1 MVAADTT
8 VTSGPSWRIR
18 DMAKELLTRRAIGPS
33 STKSNK
39 QQTMSLSTHFDVDT
53 CLARIRRDKA
63 AVVRSSFE
71 AAAICVL
78 ESLQK
83 GEDDDAADNESVN
96 EDDLP
101 PILSD
106 VKELE
111 TMRAVSLERAHDN
124 KDVAKRKILKKEESA
139 ASPLLPRLSIAV

>member
-1 MVAADTT
+1 
-8 VTSGPSWRIR
+8 
-18 DMAKELLTRRAIGPS
+18 
-33 STKSNK
+33 
-39 QQTMSLSTHFDVDT
+39 LSTAHFDVDT

-139 ASPLLPRLSIAV
+139 STTPKA